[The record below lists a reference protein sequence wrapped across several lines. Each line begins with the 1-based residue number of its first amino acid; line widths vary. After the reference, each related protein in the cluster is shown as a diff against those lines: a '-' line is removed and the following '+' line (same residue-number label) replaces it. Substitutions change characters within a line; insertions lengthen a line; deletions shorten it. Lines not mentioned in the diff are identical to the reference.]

1 MNEISK
7 IVSNLMK
14 THVGVSLQG
23 TVWLNINGCC
33 ILQPVPYSYVSTLAN
48 KVTIV
53 NRFTQSKRVRY
64 LPNELWSTHSLQMN
78 GGEIYNSGENLY
90 LQ

>member
-1 MNEISK
+1 MNETSK

-14 THVGVSLQG
+14 THVSVSIQG
-23 TVWLNINGCC
+23 TVWLNINGCFV
-33 ILQPVPYSYVSTLAN
+33 LQPVQYSYQASLAN
-48 KVTIV
+48 SVTII

-78 GGEIYNSGENLY
+78 GGEIFYSGENLY